1 MAKSIKWRLR
11 GFEEL
16 RRTSEVKAE
25 LARHAERIAAACG
38 KPGYRAVTSEGR
50 TRSRA
55 AVVTTDAE
63 SIRDNARNQTLL
75 RAMDSGRG

>member
-1 MAKSIKWRLR
+1 MPIDPFAWVLDEPFISTW
-11 GFEEL
+11 EL
-16 RRTSEVKAE
+16 
-25 LARHAERIAAACG
+25 AACG